1 MLDHLTK
8 KDLRVQLK
16 LVDSFH
22 RTSLMFGIKC
32 LKLINFDRDA
42 LTERRRVAEAD
53 IKDVLVWSN
62 DRVMR
67 WTVGIGLKVRQSDIE
82 TLNLHC
88 YLAQDFAS
96 NLIESGVHGALVA
109 LDESFSWQSMALALQ
124 IPTQNTHAR
133 QILEREFNTLLE
145 VSSQCAVSS
154 LYLTSLTFSLE
165 RTEIW
170 EMETIH
176 LDTPRPR
183 DLQLERREE
192 HLRRPPDIMRNAK
205 LCY

>member
-67 WTVGIGLKVRQSDIE
+67 WTVGIGLKVR
-82 TLNLHC
+82 H
-88 YLAQDFAS
+88 
-96 NLIESGVHGALVA
+96 LICPLRIVLKWIF
-109 LDESFSWQSMALALQ
+109 LSF
-124 IPTQNTHAR
+124 PG
-133 QILEREFNTLLE
+133 
-145 VSSQCAVSS
+145 
-154 LYLTSLTFSLE
+154 
-165 RTEIW
+165 
-170 EMETIH
+170 
-176 LDTPRPR
+176 
-183 DLQLERREE
+183 
-192 HLRRPPDIMRNAK
+192 
-205 LCY
+205 LCQ

>member
-67 WTVGIGLKVRQSDIE
+67 WTVGIGLKVRQSP
-82 TLNLHC
+82 
-88 YLAQDFAS
+88 
-96 NLIESGVHGALVA
+96 SGL
-109 LDESFSWQSMALALQ
+109 ECIFS
-124 IPTQNTHAR
+124 PKP
-133 QILEREFNTLLE
+133 
-145 VSSQCAVSS
+145 
-154 LYLTSLTFSLE
+154 TFSSCSG
-165 RTEIW
+165 
-170 EMETIH
+170 
-176 LDTPRPR
+176 
-183 DLQLERREE
+183 
-192 HLRRPPDIMRNAK
+192 
-205 LCY
+205 LCE

>member
-1 MLDHLTK
+1 MLLSRAPQNITPSLSPRMLDHLTK

-67 WTVGIGLKVRQSDIE
+67 WTVGIGLKVVYWWAATSD
-82 TLNLHC
+82 N
-88 YLAQDFAS
+88 
-96 NLIESGVHGALVA
+96 
-109 LDESFSWQSMALALQ
+109 
-124 IPTQNTHAR
+124 
-133 QILEREFNTLLE
+133 
-145 VSSQCAVSS
+145 
-154 LYLTSLTFSLE
+154 
-165 RTEIW
+165 
-170 EMETIH
+170 
-176 LDTPRPR
+176 
-183 DLQLERREE
+183 
-192 HLRRPPDIMRNAK
+192 
-205 LCY
+205 

>member
-8 KDLRVQLK
+8 KDLRVKLK

-67 WTVGIGLKVRQSDIE
+67 WTVGIGLKVRDLPCKNCS
-82 TLNLHC
+82 
-88 YLAQDFAS
+88 S
-96 NLIESGVHGALVA
+96 
-109 LDESFSWQSMALALQ
+109 LQ
-124 IPTQNTHAR
+124 IFIFLR
-133 QILEREFNTLLE
+133 TLP
-145 VSSQCAVSS
+145 V
-154 LYLTSLTFSLE
+154 T
-165 RTEIW
+165 
-170 EMETIH
+170 
-176 LDTPRPR
+176 
-183 DLQLERREE
+183 
-192 HLRRPPDIMRNAK
+192 
-205 LCY
+205 

>member
-1 MLDHLTK
+1 M
-8 KDLRVQLK
+8 
-16 LVDSFH
+16 
-22 RTSLMFGIKC
+22 
-32 LKLINFDRDA
+32 
-42 LTERRRVAEAD
+42 
-53 IKDVLVWSN
+53 
-62 DRVMR
+62 MR
-67 WTVGIGLKVRQSDIE
+67 WTVGIGLKVRHPPRLELFSTTE
-82 TLNLHC
+82 F
-88 YLAQDFAS
+88 YLSQDFAS

-145 VSSQCAVSS
+145 VSSQCPVSS
-154 LYLTSLTFSLE
+154 LCITSLTFSLE